1 MTATA
6 TASPGTSEAG
16 DALALGEVSG
26 AGGADG
32 HRGRAFCPGMRDGE
46 FFGMDAIGS
55 GDFERVNAPIDG
67 ALHGGRAGNAAA
79 DFVCQF
85 AQVVL

>member
-1 MTATA
+1 
-6 TASPGTSEAG
+6 
-16 DALALGEVSG
+16 
-26 AGGADG
+26 
-32 HRGRAFCPGMRDGE
+32 MRDGE